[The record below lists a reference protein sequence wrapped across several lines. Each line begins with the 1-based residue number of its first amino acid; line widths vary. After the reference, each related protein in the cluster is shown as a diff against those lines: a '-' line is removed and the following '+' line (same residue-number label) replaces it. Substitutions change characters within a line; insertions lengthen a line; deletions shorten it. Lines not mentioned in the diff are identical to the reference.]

1 MCAWRRMAAL
11 VCAGC
16 WLTICGGNVEAA
28 PADPEF
34 GRVADGAYTNDYFRM
49 SYPLPSGWSE
59 DLEGPGPSHFGYY
72 VLSALRGPG
81 DRGGMI
87 LIAAQ
92 DQFFG
97 VKGSQRAEEAAR
109 EFMDEI
115 SQIDGMTPD
124 RGPLQ
129 TMIAGRTFSR
139 VDFSGAGLYR
149 ALLVTEIRC
158 HLVSFYLTT
167 SDPAILTRLLFSLN
181 DLSLGVPVG
190 PSETIPVCV
199 KDYIIPEHL
208 LSRVEPA
215 SAGPKFTVIPARI
228 IIGTDGRARH
238 IHVIRASAEQ
248 RISIIS
254 ALTQW
259 RFEPFVIDGMAT
271 EVETGLTF
279 RF

>member
-97 VKGSQRAEEAAR
+97 VKGSQRAEEAAG

-228 IIGTDGRARH
+228 IIGTDGQARH

>member
-11 VCAGC
+11 VCAWG

-28 PADPEF
+28 PPDPEF
-34 GRVADGAYTNDYFRM
+34 GRVSDGTYTNDYFRM
-49 SYPLPSGWSE
+49 SFPLPPGWSE
-59 DLEGPGPSHFGYY
+59 DLEGPGPSHTGYY

-81 DRGGMI
+81 DRGGTI

-97 VKGSQRAEEAAR
+97 VKGSPGAAEAAR
-109 EFMDEI
+109 GFIDEI
-115 SQIDGMTPD
+115 SQIDGMTTD

-129 TMIAGRTFSR
+129 MMIAGRRFSR

-149 ALLVTEIRC
+149 ALLVTEFRC
-158 HLVSFYLTT
+158 HLVSFNLTT
-167 SDPAILTRLLFSLN
+167 SDPATLTRLLLSLN
-181 DLSLGVPVG
+181 ALSLGVPAG
-190 PSETIPVCV
+190 PSDTIPACV
-199 KDYIIPEHL
+199 KDYVTPEHL

-259 RFEPFVIDGMAT
+259 RFEPLVIDGMAT

>member
-97 VKGSQRAEEAAR
+97 VKGSQRAEEAAG

-228 IIGTDGRARH
+228 IIGTDGQARH

-279 RF
+279 QF

>member
-1 MCAWRRMAAL
+1 MAAL

-228 IIGTDGRARH
+228 IIGTDGEARH

>member
-109 EFMDEI
+109 EFMAEI

-228 IIGTDGRARH
+228 IIGTDGQARH

>member
-1 MCAWRRMAAL
+1 MAAL

-16 WLTICGGNVEAA
+16 LLTMCGGNVEAA

-34 GRVADGAYTNDYFRM
+34 GRVADGTYTNDYFRM
-49 SYPLPSGWSE
+49 SYPLPPGWSE
-59 DLEGPGPSHFGYY
+59 DLEGPAPSHSGYY
-72 VLSALRGPG
+72 VLSALRGPD
-81 DRGGMI
+81 DRGGTI

-97 VKGSQRAEEAAR
+97 VKGSQGAAEAAR
-109 EFMDEI
+109 EFIDEI
-115 SQIDGMTPD
+115 SQIDGMTTD

-139 VDFSGAGLYR
+139 VDFSGTGLYR

-158 HLVSFYLTT
+158 HLVSFNLTT
-167 SDPAILTRLLFSLN
+167 RDPSNLARLLLSLN
-181 DLSLGVPVG
+181 DLSLSVPAG
-190 PSETIPVCV
+190 RSDTIPACV
-199 KDYIIPEHL
+199 KDYVTPEHL
-208 LSRVEPA
+208 LSRVEAA

-228 IIGTDGRARH
+228 IIGTDGWARH
-238 IHVIRASAEQ
+238 VHVIRASAKQ
-248 RISIIS
+248 RASIIS

-259 RFEPFVIDGMAT
+259 RLEPLVIDGKAT

>member
-11 VCAGC
+11 VCAGG

-34 GRVADGAYTNDYFRM
+34 GRVSDGTYTNDYFRM
-49 SYPLPSGWSE
+49 SFPLPPGWRE
-59 DLEGPGPSHFGYY
+59 DLEGPGPSHTGYY

-81 DRGGMI
+81 DRGGTI

-97 VKGSQRAEEAAR
+97 VKGSQGAAEAAR

-115 SQIDGMTPD
+115 SQIDGMTTD

-139 VDFSGAGLYR
+139 IDFSGAGLYR

-158 HLVSFYLTT
+158 HLVSFNLTT
-167 SDPAILTRLLFSLN
+167 SDPATLTRLLLSLN
-181 DLSLGVPVG
+181 ALSLGVPAG
-190 PSETIPVCV
+190 PSDTIPACV
-199 KDYIIPEHL
+199 KDYVTPEHL

-215 SAGPKFTVIPARI
+215 SAGPKFTMIPARI

-238 IHVIRASAEQ
+238 IHLIHASAEQ
-248 RISIIS
+248 RISIMS

-259 RFEPFVIDGMAT
+259 RFEPLVIDGMAT

>member
-199 KDYIIPEHL
+199 KDYITPEHL

-228 IIGTDGRARH
+228 IIGTDGEARH